1 MSTEYAHLCG
11 CPQPTPYQ
19 VGGFLPS
26 SSLSP
31 RALVGEVSSL
41 SPTQTVGGLWAPPR
55 SALQSGDSPAPGLSP
70 EGRDSS
76 SFFSFPKHAEG
87 DCCGKWYCTAGSA
100 PLLPTALSKR
110 GCHQNQEALGGRG
123 FSWAGPRLQVQQLPP
138 PSSSEQ
144 ESQPRGREGVHVYP
158 HMFLSVNNLH

>member
-1 MSTEYAHLCG
+1 MSTEYAHLCE

-41 SPTQTVGGLWAPPR
+41 SPTQTLGGLWAPGVYSLETPLLLG
-55 SALQSGDSPAPGLSP
+55 SALRAETLPPPFLSQSKQRETAVGNGTVQPALS
-70 EGRDSS
+70 
-76 SFFSFPKHAEG
+76 
-87 DCCGKWYCTAGSA
+87 

-110 GCHQNQEALGGRG
+110 GCHQNQEALRGRG

-144 ESQPRGREGVHVYP
+144 ESQPRGRGGSMSTP
-158 HMFLSVNNLH
+158 ICFFL

>member
-1 MSTEYAHLCG
+1 MSTEYAHLCE

-55 SALQSGDSPAPGLSP
+55 RALQPGDSPPPGLSP
-70 EGRDSS
+70 EGRDAS
-76 SFFSFPKHAEG
+76 SFFSFPKQAEG
-87 DCCGKWYCTAGSA
+87 DCCGKWYCTAGS
-100 PLLPTALSKR
+100 
-110 GCHQNQEALGGRG
+110 
-123 FSWAGPRLQVQQLPP
+123 V
-138 PSSSEQ
+138 PSASHSSEQ
-144 ESQPRGREGVHVYP
+144 AGLPPESGGPRREGLLMGWPPTAGPAASSPFV
-158 HMFLSVNNLH
+158 LRTGESTKG